1 MGQAQYVFL
10 DDKIV
15 PWDQGRV
22 HVASAAFKFGSAV
35 FEGIRGYWNADHQEM
50 YLFRMAEHMQR
61 LQFSQRFMRYNEI
74 LTPEFVTEKTVEL
87 IHANGFKGE
96 SLHIMATAYV
106 KDEGGQGSL
115 GPIGLAI
122 TAQERPRTPKIDTGV
137 SAQISSWMRVP
148 DQAMPMRV
156 KCNANYNNGRL
167 ATVQAQGDG
176 YDTAILM
183 NSKGKISE
191 GPGMC
196 FFMVRDGKPIAP
208 STTNDILESIT
219 RDTVLQLLEEMGN
232 PTIERDV
239 DRSEVT
245 AADEAFFCGTAW
257 EVTPIINIDG
267 VPVGDGKI
275 GPVTKALQEKYFDVC
290 HGLSG
295 AHPEWRMPVYG
306 TAADKAS
313 AAE

>member
-1 MGQAQYVFL
+1 MSQAQYVFL
-10 DDKIV
+10 DGRVV

-22 HVASAAFKFGSAV
+22 HVASAGFKFGTAV
-35 FEGIRGYWNADHQEM
+35 FEGIRGYWSDREQEM
-50 YLFRMAEHMQR
+50 YLFRMAEHMNR
-61 LQFSQRFMRYNEI
+61 LQYSQRFMRYTEI
-74 LTPEFVTEKTVEL
+74 LSPDYVTEKTIEL

-96 SLHIMATAYV
+96 SLHIMATVYV
-106 KDEGGQGSL
+106 QDEGGPGSR
-115 GPIGLAI
+115 GPVGLAI
-122 TAQERPRTPKIDTGV
+122 TAQERPRSPKIESGV
-137 SAQISSWMRVP
+137 RAQVSSWMRVP

-167 ATVQAQGDG
+167 ATVQAVADG

-183 NSKGKISE
+183 NSRGKISE

-196 FFMVRDGKPIAP
+196 FFMVRDGQPIAP

-219 RDTVLQLLEEMGN
+219 RDTVLELLAEMGR
-232 PTIERDV
+232 PAIERDV
-239 DRSEVT
+239 DRSEVS

-257 EVTPIINIDG
+257 EVTPIIDIDG
-267 VPVGDGKI
+267 VPVGDGAV
-275 GPVTKALQEKYFDVC
+275 GPLTKALQERYFDVC

-295 AHPEWRMPVYG
+295 AHPEWRMPVWNP
-306 TAADKAS
+306 AAAAS